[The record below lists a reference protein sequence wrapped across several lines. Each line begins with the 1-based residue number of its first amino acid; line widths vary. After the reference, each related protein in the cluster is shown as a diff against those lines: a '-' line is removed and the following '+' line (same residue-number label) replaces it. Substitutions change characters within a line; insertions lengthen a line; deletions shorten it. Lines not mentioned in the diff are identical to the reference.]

1 MSANL
6 KDPQGNPASVEGASP
21 YDTYREECVAV
32 ISEVG
37 IAHVRCAGEGIRA
50 ILSVLKQ
57 REDDMDGDG
66 AGLKLSTVTTSG
78 LLSALAVC
86 ADFMEQNATGDAVV
100 HTRRFDCD
108 TTDHWRVFHTAGEA
122 TMPKRPAPGSAKK

>member
-6 KDPQGNPASVEGASP
+6 KDPQGHTATVEGASP
-21 YDTYREECVAV
+21 YDTYREECATV

-50 ILSVLKQ
+50 ILSVLRQ
-57 REDDMDGDG
+57 REDDMDCDG
-66 AGLKLSTVTTSG
+66 EGLKLSTVTTSG
-78 LLSALAVC
+78 LLSALACCV
-86 ADFMEQNATGDAVV
+86 DFMEQNATGDAVV

-108 TTDHWRVFHTAGEA
+108 TTDHWRVFHTASQA
-122 TMPKRPAPGSAKK
+122 TMPNKGNTPNKK